1 MRIFGIA
8 LLFVALMWL
17 PGQAAAKGKKDP
29 CAKADLKLLRTG
41 EGDRDHDG
49 LSDCRE
55 SRFRSDLDDPDTDR
69 DGLDDGDEFHD
80 ACNVH
85 DPDSDGDGIPDG
97 EDPTP
102 AIRQKMEA
110 LLDAIT
116 CPLPGTPETP
126 ETPGTPG
133 TPGSITALGST
144 IVLDDATRF
153 DDTTCAAL
161 AAALVAGETPFVEI
175 KILEDMLGTLRA
187 TKVER
192 EDDHGE
198 HHGDDD
204 DDQGEDDD

>member
-1 MRIFGIA
+1 MRKFGIA
-8 LLFVALMWL
+8 LVFIVLLWL
-17 PGQAAAKGKKDP
+17 PGLASAKAKKDP
-29 CAKADLKLLRTG
+29 CAKADLKMLRTG
-41 EGDRDHDG
+41 EGDRDRDG

-55 SRFRSDLDDPDTDR
+55 NRFRSDLDDPDTDG
-69 DGLDDGDEFHD
+69 DGLDDGDEFHG

-85 DPDSDGDGIPDG
+85 DPDSDDDGTPDG
-97 EDPTP
+97 DDPTP

-116 CPLPGTPETP
+116 CPQPGV
-126 ETPGTPG
+126 
-133 TPGSITALGST
+133 PGSISALGTTAL
-144 IVLDDATRF
+144 LDETTRF

-175 KILEDMLGTLRA
+175 KILEDMAGALRA

-198 HHGDDD
+198 DDDHHGDDD
-204 DDQGEDDD
+204 DEDEDDD